1 MAALVAEVTAV
12 AAATAE
18 AEVALAA
25 AAVHRVVADKI

>member
-1 MAALVAEVTAV
+1 MVALVVEVTAV
-12 AAATAE
+12 AAAT